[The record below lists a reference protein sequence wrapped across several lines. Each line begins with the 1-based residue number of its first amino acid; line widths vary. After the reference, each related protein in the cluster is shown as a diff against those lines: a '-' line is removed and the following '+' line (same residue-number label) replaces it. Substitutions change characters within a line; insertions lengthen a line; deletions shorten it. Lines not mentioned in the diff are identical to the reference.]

1 MCGIAGIW
9 RWGGAE
15 ADWLTAQVSRMART
29 LVHRG
34 PDGGG
39 IWVNATA
46 GVALGHRRLKVIDLT
61 EAGHQPMV
69 SASGRYV
76 ITFNGEIY
84 NFAELRRALR
94 NYPYRSMS
102 DTEVM
107 LASFERWG
115 VEGSIPA
122 LDGMFAFAV
131 WDRRD
136 QNLTLARDRLG
147 EKPLYYRQEG
157 RTCWFGSELKA
168 LPAGDIDDQAQAEF
182 LERGYIGA
190 PRTIYQGTY
199 KLQAAHWLRLGE
211 KPRRYW
217 ELPLQPKFSG
227 SREAAAE
234 QLDALLKEAV
244 RSRQVADVPVGAFLS
259 GGVDSSSIVAMA
271 PGTRTFTIGFEE
283 ASHDESAAARAVAQ
297 VLGTQHTELLVTAR
311 EAMAVIPDLP
321 SIYDEP
327 FADSSQIPSVLVSR
341 LARAQVTVAL
351 AGDGGDELFAGY
363 PRYHQIEALASVP
376 WLLRQVASPLV
387 SRWAKGEKAELLASA
402 MSARNLGS
410 LYAGVMGGESEG
422 QGRDAFD
429 WMARHD
435 LRHYFCDDLLVKLDR
450 ASMEASLEVRLP
462 FLEPRLVA
470 FALSLPGSIKS
481 EKRVLRDVLAKYVP
495 RQLFER
501 PKQGFS
507 VPLAQW
513 LCGPLLEW
521 AEELVP
527 GATRGLQ
534 PGDRCVRLWSRLMLE
549 AWRRARPL
557 SRPEAHLPGSTAAR
571 D

>member
-9 RWGGAE
+9 QWGGAE
-15 ADWLTAQVSRMART
+15 QDWLTRNVSRMART

-39 IWVNATA
+39 VWVNATA
-46 GVALGHRRLKVIDLT
+46 GVALGHRRLAVIDIT

-76 ITFNGEIY
+76 VTFNGEIY
-84 NFAELRRALR
+84 NFPELRRAIR

-115 VEGSIPA
+115 VEAAIPA
-122 LDGMFAFAV
+122 FDGMFAFAV

-136 QNLTLARDRLG
+136 HNLILGRDRFG
-147 EKPLYYRQEG
+147 EKPLYYRQQG
-157 RTCWFGSELKA
+157 HTFWFASELKA
-168 LPAGDIDDQAQAEF
+168 LPTGEIDQQAQSEF
-182 LERGYIGA
+182 LDRGYIGA

-199 KLQAAHWLRLGE
+199 KLQAAHWLRVGE
-211 KPRRYW
+211 TPRRYW
-217 ELPLQPKFSG
+217 ELPLQPRFSG
-227 SREAAAE
+227 SREEAAE
-234 QLDALLKEAV
+234 QLDGLLKEAV
-244 RSRQVADVPVGAFLS
+244 RSRLVADVPVGAFLS
-259 GGVDSSSIVAMA
+259 GGVDSSTVVAMA
-271 PGTRTFTIGFEE
+271 AGTRTFTIGFEE
-283 ASHDESAAARAVAQ
+283 ASHDESAAARAIART
-297 VLGTQHTELLVTAR
+297 LGTQHTDLLVTAR
-311 EAMAVIPDLP
+311 EALAVIPDLP

-327 FADSSQIPSVLVSR
+327 FADSSQIPTVLVSR

-387 SRWAKGEKAELLASA
+387 NRWAKGEKAELLASA
-402 MSARNLGS
+402 MSARNLGA
-410 LYAGVMGGESEG
+410 LYAGVMGGSSEG

-435 LRHYFCDDLLVKLDR
+435 LKHYFSDDLLVKLDR

-481 EKRVLRDVLAKYVP
+481 EKRVLRDVLAKYLP
-495 RQLFER
+495 RPLFER

-507 VPLAQW
+507 VPLAKW
-513 LCGPLLEW
+513 LCGPLREW
-521 AEELVP
+521 AEDLLP
-527 GATRGLQ
+527 GATTDLQ
-534 PGDRCVRLWSRLMLE
+534 PGDRCVKLWSRLMLQ
-549 AWRRARPL
+549 AWLRARPL
-557 SRPEAHLPGSTAAR
+557 SGPVAHPPESTAVP